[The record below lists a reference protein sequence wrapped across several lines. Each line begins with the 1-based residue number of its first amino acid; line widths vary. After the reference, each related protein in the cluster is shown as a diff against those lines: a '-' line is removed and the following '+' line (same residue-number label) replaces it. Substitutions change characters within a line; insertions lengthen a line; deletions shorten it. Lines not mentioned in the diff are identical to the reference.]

1 MDLMPDDI
9 RARLL
14 ANGATPEETDHLPV
28 VKYFDPC
35 GAATW
40 IITGLMP
47 PEDRGE
53 GEGAEPDILFGLC
66 DLGMGCP
73 ELGYVSLSE
82 LRSVTAGLVS
92 GSSGLSISKHAGRS
106 RSTPTPPI
114 GGAASSSPMRP
125 CLNPPRRSAL
135 PRCPP
140 ERPPRTSAAESAQ
153 TVPAGS
159 RGLNPGG
166 VPPCD
171 SPISTSIA

>member
-40 IITGLMP
+40 IITELMP
-47 PEDRGE
+47 AE

-73 ELGYVSLSE
+73 ELGYVSLAE
-82 LRSVTAGLVS
+82 LQSVKGRLGLGIERDLYFAPRFPLSVYAEAAQSAGHITECEQRLAQAAAALAARRQTS
-92 GSSGLSISKHAGRS
+92 GQ
-106 RSTPTPPI
+106 
-114 GGAASSSPMRP
+114 
-125 CLNPPRRSAL
+125 PR
-135 PRCPP
+135 
-140 ERPPRTSAAESAQ
+140 
-153 TVPAGS
+153 
-159 RGLNPGG
+159 
-166 VPPCD
+166 
-171 SPISTSIA
+171 